1 MAIARRYALR
11 MTDKQPDYAPI
22 SSEAVPWESW
32 GHAERF
38 GVRFRHLTASRL
50 GRDYHVGVALEELA
64 PGKQTAPFHYHMLE
78 EEHVFIF
85 EGELTLRLGE
95 ERFLMKAGDYV
106 CFPAARK
113 VGHCLINEGSVT
125 CRYLIIGENKP
136 HEVSVYPDSNKVQVR
151 WLDERYDRASQR
163 DYWDG
168 EGGG

>member
-1 MAIARRYALR
+1 VKKRAAHGSFVPVAIARRYALR

-95 ERFLMKAGDYV
+95 ERFLMKPGITSA
-106 CFPAARK
+106 FRRHARSGT
-113 VGHCLINEGSVT
+113 V
-125 CRYLIIGENKP
+125 
-136 HEVSVYPDSNKVQVR
+136 
-151 WLDERYDRASQR
+151 
-163 DYWDG
+163 
-168 EGGG
+168 